1 MKVIGLMLVLLLTGG
16 CITIQHPASPGVQ
29 YVSMDQCQNQHLMD
43 TPGDCTKV
51 LHQQAT
57 AAVVDIG
64 ATILIVLG
72 YFAVIAL
79 LIAGAR

>member
-1 MKVIGLMLVLLLTGG
+1 MKAVALLLAVLLLAG
-16 CITIQHPASPGVQ
+16 CAVVIHPASPGVQ
-29 YVSMDQCQNQHLMD
+29 YGSMGQCQQYNLD
-43 TPGDCTKV
+43 TPSACQKV
-51 LHQQAT
+51 LHQEAT
-57 AAVVDIG
+57 AAAVDIG